1 MWSLFMNWKH
11 NYDLKSG
18 ANVTFARSTNRLEC
32 MFCHSW
38 AFLIL
43 QQLQSWLKDAAIW
56 TRFVQGMLHL
66 LYGAFV
72 CFACVAHAAVG
83 ILPATVQQVGAAGVD
98 LRQPEPPLFGRAR
111 ASQVE
116 THKQN
121 ESKTLSSEAPRQ
133 WLYVFTGLCDLFIYV
148 NDPLVMSWN
157 KLDQTSWNGIQCRTE
172 LVTPKH
178 LNGSV

>member
-1 MWSLFMNWKH
+1 
-11 NYDLKSG
+11 
-18 ANVTFARSTNRLEC
+18 
-32 MFCHSW
+32 
-38 AFLIL
+38 
-43 QQLQSWLKDAAIW
+43 
-56 TRFVQGMLHL
+56 MLHL

-121 ESKTLSSEAPRQ
+121 ESKTLWSEAPRQ
-133 WLYVFTGLCDLFIYV
+133 RLHVFTGLCDLFIYV

-157 KLDQTSWNGIQCRTE
+157 QLDQTSWNGFQCRNE
-172 LVTPKH
+172 LVTPNIWMVVCRCAVERFSFFSWNNLQQGFSVSHPFCSNH
-178 LNGSV
+178 LFF